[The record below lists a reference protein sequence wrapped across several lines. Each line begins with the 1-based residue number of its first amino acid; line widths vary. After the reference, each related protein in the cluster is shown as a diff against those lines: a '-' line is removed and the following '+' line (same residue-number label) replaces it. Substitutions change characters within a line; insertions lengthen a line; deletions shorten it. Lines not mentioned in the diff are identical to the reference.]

1 LIQEPDGFHHEG
13 TKDTK
18 RHSRNE
24 IPKISRKADFAP
36 SPPLATSARGAKKW
50 EINGEILAEK
60 KLSATQLYKD
70 LELLVTNLPILVT
83 DSLITDY

>member
-1 LIQEPDGFHHEG
+1 LIPERDRFHHED

-18 RHSRNE
+18 RLSRNQ
-24 IPKISRKADFAP
+24 IPKIARK
-36 SPPLATSARGAKKW
+36 GAKKW
-50 EINGEILAEK
+50 EINGEIPAKK